1 MNFWTAAIVVMLI
14 WGMVSVM
21 KSRHQASRGHAAEE
35 GGSAMGEPQRQAELK
50 REIAELRERVQV
62 LERIATDNP
71 EARRLSA
78 EIDRLRDQP

>member
-1 MNFWTAAIVVMLI
+1 MTMWAAIVLI
-14 WGMVSVM
+14 AAIFAVASVLR
-21 KSRHQASRGHAAEE
+21 SGH
-35 GGSAMGEPQRQAELK
+35 SARRSDPSDEAGDPRLEAELR

>member
-1 MNFWTAAIVVMLI
+1 MTMWAAIVLI
-14 WGMVSVM
+14 AAMFAIASVLR
-21 KSRHQASRGHAAEE
+21 SGRNARLLHPADEDAQPVGNPRLE
-35 GGSAMGEPQRQAELK
+35 AELK

-71 EARRLSA
+71 EARRLAA

>member
-1 MNFWTAAIVVMLI
+1 MTMWAAIVLI
-14 WGMVSVM
+14 AAIVAIASVLRSGHQ
-21 KSRHQASRGHAAEE
+21 SRLRNPADEAGDPSGQYRLE
-35 GGSAMGEPQRQAELK
+35 AELK
-50 REIAELRERVQV
+50 RDIAELRERVQV

>member
-1 MNFWTAAIVVMLI
+1 MTMWAAIVLI
-14 WGMVSVM
+14 VAIFAVASVLR
-21 KSRHQASRGHAAEE
+21 SGRNARPGDPADEAGDPLGDPRLE
-35 GGSAMGEPQRQAELK
+35 AELR

-71 EARRLSA
+71 DARRLSA

>member
-1 MNFWTAAIVVMLI
+1 MTMWAAIVLI
-14 WGMVSVM
+14 AAIVAIASVLR
-21 KSRHQASRGHAAEE
+21 SGHPARLRGPADEAGHSPGNPRLE
-35 GGSAMGEPQRQAELK
+35 AELK